1 MKTHVDTKQKLLDRG
16 NRLFKKLLT
25 EHGGVY
31 TDAEVAEYLGV
42 SVDRVHECIENGRL
56 IALEVDGQTLIPVLQ
71 FHEHEILPHLDDVLS
86 LMETTDP
93 VAVIRFFVTFDPDI
107 GMTPVDALRNNTKLD
122 VVRLRARQFG
132 IQLAV

>member
-1 MKTHVDTKQKLLDRG
+1 MTTHDDTRQILLDRG

-31 TDAEVAEYLGV
+31 TDAEVADYLRV

-56 IALEVDGQTLIPVLQ
+56 IALEEDGETRIPAWQ
-71 FHEHEILPHLDDVLS
+71 FQEHKTLPHLDDVLS
-86 LMETTDP
+86 LLKTSDP

-132 IQLAV
+132 IQLAI